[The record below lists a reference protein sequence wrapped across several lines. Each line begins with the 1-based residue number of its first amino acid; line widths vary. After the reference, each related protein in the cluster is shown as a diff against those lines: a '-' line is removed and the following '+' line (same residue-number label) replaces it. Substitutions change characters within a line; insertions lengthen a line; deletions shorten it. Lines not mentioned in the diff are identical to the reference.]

1 MWKTVI
7 YCNLL
12 QVIVFLNLFFI
23 LSRMDL
29 LNLPILLF
37 AAIISL
43 AFGLLVMF
51 GLSSF
56 RNIKHSSWLFT
67 STPFATV
74 LSFMMFFPSKLICF
88 PMFLFN
94 FLYVVVI
101 ESFSRFLYFSFS
113 SLYRFVVLL
122 TNFSVFLSLLI
133 SCMSSFSFLSVLC
146 VSVLF

>member
-1 MWKTVI
+1 
-7 YCNLL
+7 
-12 QVIVFLNLFFI
+12 
-23 LSRMDL
+23 MDL
-29 LNLPILLF
+29 LNLLILFF

-43 AFGLLVMF
+43 AFGLFVMF

-56 RNIKHSSWLFT
+56 RNITHSSWLFT
-67 STPFATV
+67 STPFAIV

-94 FLYVVVI
+94 LLYVVVI
-101 ESFSRFLYFSFS
+101 ESFSGFLYFSFS
-113 SLYRFVVLL
+113 SLYRFLVLL
-122 TNFSVFLSLLI
+122 TNFSVLLSLLI